1 VVNWHVTVGTGTAVS
16 LQAVKSAI
24 EKGNEAAGNRG
35 AVFTP
40 AEIGGICRTHLCH
53 CLIQW
58 FAGLD
63 QGHGKSAHERKS
75 DASLSG

>member
-35 AVFTP
+35 AFSSP
-40 AEIGGICRTHLCH
+40 QRSME
-53 CLIQW
+53 
-58 FAGLD
+58 FAGRTFATASSSGSPAY
-63 QGHGKSAHERKS
+63 QWHGEGGRKRKS